1 MFLSKYYRYII
12 YLIVFISLTALGF
25 LSLQAGAEESP
36 LEITVSDAIVLALE
50 NNSGFKV
57 ELLKPDI
64 SLSQEEQARAAFDPN
79 VSSTLSASGSHSTSG
94 TETKR
99 NNLGLQISRKLFTGG
114 NISLGLNIDDT
125 GGGTGEDRYNANIGL
140 SLTHPLFKGAG
151 PGVNLA
157 GVRKAELNTET
168 SLYELQAYAESLVAQ
183 VEETYFNYALAQRR
197 VKIYEDSLNLAEQ
210 QLNETQVLVDVGK
223 IAEVELVATQAE
235 VASRKEGLINARSDL
250 STLRLALLRLM
261 NPPGMDL
268 WTQGIVVKD
277 EPTLPEFDNTDINP
291 HFETALQKRP
301 DLNQA
306 KLLMERNEL
315 DIITTKNGL
324 LPNLELFITLGTSGY
339 AGSFGSLISDI
350 SPGNNDFKIGIDY
363 TTIFGERDSRARY
376 NQSLISKEQAQEALN
391 NLTQLA
397 VQDVGVAW
405 IEINRADEQ
414 ISATAASRV
423 LQEEKLRAE
432 KEKYRVG
439 KSTSLLVA
447 QAQRDLLSAQIAEIE
462 AIANYRKALVE
473 LYKSEGILLDQ
484 HGISLFGEK
493 VS

>member
-1 MFLSKYYRYII
+1 
-12 YLIVFISLTALGF
+12 
-25 LSLQAGAEESP
+25 
-36 LEITVSDAIVLALE
+36 
-50 NNSGFKV
+50 
-57 ELLKPDI
+57 
-64 SLSQEEQARAAFDPN
+64 
-79 VSSTLSASGSHSTSG
+79 
-94 TETKR
+94 
-99 NNLGLQISRKLFTGG
+99 
-114 NISLGLNIDDT
+114 
-125 GGGTGEDRYNANIGL
+125 
-140 SLTHPLFKGAG
+140 
-151 PGVNLA
+151 
-157 GVRKAELNTET
+157 
-168 SLYELQAYAESLVAQ
+168 
-183 VEETYFNYALAQRR
+183 
-197 VKIYEDSLNLAEQ
+197 
-210 QLNETQVLVDVGK
+210 
-223 IAEVELVATQAE
+223 
-235 VASRKEGLINARSDL
+235 
-250 STLRLALLRLM
+250 
-261 NPPGMDL
+261 
-268 WTQGIVVKD
+268 
-277 EPTLPEFDNTDINP
+277 
-291 HFETALQKRP
+291 
-301 DLNQA
+301 
-306 KLLMERNEL
+306 
-315 DIITTKNGL
+315 
-324 LPNLELFITLGTSGY
+324 LFITLGTSGY